1 MEYISALSQAHPRVP
16 DLWLSV
22 EEEVAWTVDQAAIH
36 HQEGRAAGQS
46 SRHLLV
52 DESLLEESHLLFCA
66 ATFKLR
72 LDEIE

>member
-1 MEYISALSQAHPRVP
+1 MECISALSQACPRVS

-22 EEEVAWTVDQAAIH
+22 EEEVAWTVDQAAVH

-46 SRHLLV
+46 SRSLLV
-52 DESLLEESHLLFCA
+52 DEYLLEEPHLLLCA